1 MSLEF
6 KDRLKQKGWKR
17 FLKSFKNSWN
27 GLCYA
32 YRYEQSMTIHTMT
45 VILIVFLGIVC
56 KISRLEWIICILL
69 LGVIAGTEL
78 INTSLEAVID
88 LICPQRHPLAKVGK
102 DTASAAVFVYSL
114 ISFIVWCLILIP
126 KLIPMITNWWM

>member
-32 YRYEQSMTIHTMT
+32 YRYEQSMTIHNDSHSHCFFGNC
-45 VILIVFLGIVC
+45 VQ
-56 KISRLEWIICILL
+56 
-69 LGVIAGTEL
+69 
-78 INTSLEAVID
+78 N
-88 LICPQRHPLAKVGK
+88 
-102 DTASAAVFVYSL
+102 
-114 ISFIVWCLILIP
+114 
-126 KLIPMITNWWM
+126 